1 MFAKISRGID
11 WFNTKQG
18 DWTALLILPLLGV
31 VLYEVMMRYGF
42 NAPTVWGFEMT
53 GFLYGMH
60 YMFGYSYT
68 DVKDGHV
75 RVDIFTSM
83 TSKKT
88 QALIGAL
95 TTLVMFLPV
104 MICMTIA
111 SAKYALYSVETLE
124 RGSTSWAPPIYPYKI
139 IMALCFFLLLLQGLS
154 NLIKYL
160 QIVFDKEEVQP

>member
-11 WFNTKQG
+11 WFSTKQG
-18 DWTALLILPLLGV
+18 DWTSLLIIPLLGV

-42 NAPTVWGFEMT
+42 NSPTVWGFEMT

-83 TSKKT
+83 ASKKT
-88 QALIGAL
+88 QAIIGAL
-95 TTLVMFLPV
+95 TTLVLFLPV

-111 SAKYALYSVETLE
+111 TAKYAWYSVETLE
-124 RGSTSWAPPIYPYKI
+124 KGSTSWAPPIYPFKV
-139 IMALCFFLLLLQGLS
+139 IMAVCFFFLLLQGIS

-160 QIVFDKEEVQP
+160 LIVFEKEEVQS